1 MGCDLNKEVKKT
13 MSGRLLIYLSLL
25 IMISLCLV
33 SSYSFAEP
41 QNGVWWKKA
50 PTSFKVGYIA
60 GYFAGR
66 NEESRKWAPI
76 AEDMSEQI
84 KEEEKDRYK
93 EMIKPMKREEEY
105 LSNMSFGA
113 FAEKVDSFYSDN
125 DNLVIPVLQAFSM
138 VRREMGG
145 EDKNLLECE
154 RIYIR
159 IAHSRGL
166 AQEDRLRDLEEKLQE
181 CASLGQK
188 VHPDTDKEDEY
199 IGTEGDAGGGEKPDQ
214 GGKSDPSP

>member
-1 MGCDLNKEVKKT
+1 
-13 MSGRLLIYLSLL
+13 MSGGRLISLSLL

-33 SSYSFAEP
+33 SSFSFAEP
-41 QNGVWWKKA
+41 QNGVWWQKA
-50 PTSFKVGYIA
+50 PISFKVGYIA

-66 NEESRKWAPI
+66 DEESRKWAPI

-105 LSNMSFGA
+105 LSNISFGA
-113 FAEKVDSFYSDN
+113 FAEKVDSFYSDK
-125 DNLVIPVLQAFSM
+125 DSLVIPVLQAFSM

-145 EDKNLLECE
+145 EDKNLLKCE

-159 IAHSRGL
+159 IAHSRGI
-166 AQEDRLRDLEEKLQE
+166 AQEDRLRELEEKLQE
-181 CASLGQK
+181 CAGLGQK
-188 VHPDTDKEDEY
+188 VHPGAEKDEEY
-199 IGTEGDAGGGEKPDQ
+199 MGTEGDAGSGE
-214 GGKSDPSP
+214 